1 MYALIQRNSDFHA
14 SHGRYPGTW
23 IGFNDKA
30 SEGTWVWS
38 DGSPTDYVN
47 FQSGE
52 PNSGAAENCVFFY
65 SGHGDEWADV
75 ACSQE
80 QGFVCKQAGSGDSG
94 VCEYAQCSHT
104 SDCEAVPGCDQP
116 DLVTCHEGRCYT
128 GTRNAACAGQSN
140 GFDLGDGGWCWAGR
154 RDEGCCAA
162 NPTPKPTPT
171 LRAKK
176 NE

>member
-1 MYALIQRNSDFHA
+1 MRLPLLASLGYSYVREAKSWADARAYCQASGGELASIHSAEDNAEVYALIQRNSDFHA

-30 SEGTWVWS
+30 REGTWVWS

-94 VCEYAQCSHT
+94 VCEYAQCSHL
-104 SDCEAVPGCDQP
+104 S
-116 DLVTCHEGRCYT
+116 L
-128 GTRNAACAGQSN
+128 
-140 GFDLGDGGWCWAGR
+140 F
-154 RDEGCCAA
+154 
-162 NPTPKPTPT
+162 
-171 LRAKK
+171 
-176 NE
+176 